1 MTNDDQ
7 YTDVLDFPGA
17 AALERAGRTEPLD
30 PAAQARAHSLVLGA
44 IAADAEAAAVPAPAV
59 RPRSG
64 RRRLLVAAAAVAAV
78 AAGAA
83 VLPVTDIGGGP
94 AASASA
100 ADVFGAMADRAAAG
114 NPSAAPYW
122 KTTVKTWVEGR
133 RAYTDD
139 ILLGRDAVVV
149 KAADGRTVT
158 KRIPGGTSWPVG
170 KGEVSW
176 DGLGDLPSEPDALR
190 RALSAGADGPD
201 DAAEQTVQ
209 QAGRLLTDAP
219 LSPRLRSALFR
230 VLAKTP
236 GATVTEG
243 VKDGNGRSGTRISW
257 RWEARPTESNKEDWR
272 WEPAPVAGEE
282 DKGGW
287 KMATAATLRPNWI
300 VSPLDGRLLEVG
312 LDPDDRPG
320 HVVQRQTYLYAGPA
334 NSTR

>member
-30 PAAQARAHSLVLGA
+30 PVVQARAHSLVLGA
-44 IAADAEAAAVPAPAV
+44 IAADAEATAVPAPAV

-94 AASASA
+94 AAGASA

-114 NPSAAPYW
+114 SPSAAPYW
-122 KTTVKTWVEGR
+122 RTTVKTWVEGR

-158 KRIPGGTSWPVG
+158 KRIPGAPVG
-170 KGEVSW
+170 
-176 DGLGDLPSEPDALR
+176 PSA
-190 RALSAGADGPD
+190 RA
-201 DAAEQTVQ
+201 
-209 QAGRLLTDAP
+209 R
-219 LSPRLRSALFR
+219 
-230 VLAKTP
+230 
-236 GATVTEG
+236 
-243 VKDGNGRSGTRISW
+243 
-257 RWEARPTESNKEDWR
+257 
-272 WEPAPVAGEE
+272 
-282 DKGGW
+282 
-287 KMATAATLRPNWI
+287 
-300 VSPLDGRLLEVG
+300 
-312 LDPDDRPG
+312 
-320 HVVQRQTYLYAGPA
+320 
-334 NSTR
+334 